1 MPATYPLDLTGVSP
15 ANLVVDELHTV
26 SEAQYRDYHFI
37 VPDLAPFYVDNFRLK
52 LSLNGVETVLTEDVH
67 FSFALPYVTGTR
79 VTGKQMYG
87 AIVLHNLDQNG
98 VLKNTYQTIGG
109 DQVCDRI
116 HVLSTL
122 ADKAYNPRTT
132 VFDTITN
139 LPTSF
144 PPVPHYQDY
153 DTMYGQ
159 EAVVTA
165 LNAIV
170 NAIATNSSLT
180 SANITEF
187 LRAFGAGESN
197 LYVKKAGDTLT
208 GPLYLANTPVDPT
221 QAATKQYVDNKL
233 AVFDSMTSVLSGYAT
248 VQLLGDALMAKVSK
262 TGDIMTGPLLIHG
275 APVDGDHVT
284 NKSYVDAEISRL
296 QGLIDQLSEALGGV
310 SGDYATKAYVDGR
323 VDETRVE
330 LYRYL

>member
-15 ANLVVDELHTV
+15 ANLITDELHTV

-37 VPDLAPFYVDNFRLK
+37 VPEMGPFYVDNFRLK
-52 LSLNGVETVLTEDVH
+52 MNLNGSETTLTEDVH

-87 AIVLHNLDQNG
+87 AITLHNLDQNG
-98 VLKNTYQTIGG
+98 VLKMTYQTVGG

-116 HVLSTL
+116 HVLTTL

-144 PPVPHYQDY
+144 PPTPHYQDY

-170 NAIATNSSLT
+170 TAIATNSSLT
-180 SANITEF
+180 SATITEF
-187 LRAFGAGESN
+187 LRAFGAGESA
-197 LYVKKAGDTLT
+197 LYVKKAGDTLS
-208 GPLYLANTPVDPT
+208 GPLYLSGPPVDAL
-221 QAATKQYVDNKL
+221 QASTKAYVDSKM
-233 AVFDSMTSVLSGYAT
+233 AVFDSMTSVLSGYT
-248 VQLLGDALMAKVSK
+248 THQLLADAMLTKVSK
-262 TGDIMTGPLLIHG
+262 TGDVMTGPLVLND
-275 APVDGDHVT
+275 APVNGTHAA
-284 NKSYVDAEISRL
+284 NKTYVDTQIAHL
-296 QGLIDQLSEALGGV
+296 QGLIDQLTTTLGAV
-310 SGDYATKAYVDGR
+310 NGDYATKAYVDGR
-323 VDETRVE
+323 VDISRID
-330 LYRYL
+330 LYRQL